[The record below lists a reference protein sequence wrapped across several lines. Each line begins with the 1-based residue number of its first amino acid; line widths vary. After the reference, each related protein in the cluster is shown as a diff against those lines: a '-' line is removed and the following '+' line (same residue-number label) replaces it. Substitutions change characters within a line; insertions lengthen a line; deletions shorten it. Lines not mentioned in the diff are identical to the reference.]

1 VGGGNRR
8 LRPEWGGFR
17 RKLLYCGRR
26 LASDPSRP
34 AHPGLSPV
42 PTGHSERPAGASTIR
57 EYEIRSDLTEKD
69 AAAISRRLRS
79 GSGSDIGRYGGNCR
93 RHDRVSLWPSDI
105 GVRRGRIG
113 AAICSPA
120 LDADL
125 SSWLSALRSREAGS
139 STRLLGDFVKQP
151 DAFIR
156 PSPILHA
163 KLFSF
168 SCQPLLA
175 VLPFLLF
182 ARLPGF

>member
-1 VGGGNRR
+1 MRR
-8 LRPEWGGFR
+8 LFHAGFV
-17 RKLLYCGRR
+17 
-26 LASDPSRP
+26 A
-34 AHPGLSPV
+34 
-42 PTGHSERPAGASTIR
+42 
-57 EYEIRSDLTEKD
+57 
-69 AAAISRRLRS
+69 
-79 GSGSDIGRYGGNCR
+79 GSDIGRYGGNCR